1 MPLSRGPSGKSFAK
15 DSSGAVFIEFL
26 IVVLPFLT
34 LVFGLCQLALLYVGS
49 LAVQRSAST
58 AARAAMVVFDD
69 DPDDYGGQARNTTGG
84 QRAEAIEIAASFPI
98 YALKSSPKSGDSIG
112 HALRSSN
119 SSPYLSAK
127 AVAEGLTV
135 TYPGGV
141 GGDRGDPITV
151 RVEYE
156 FPCEVPVVRNLMC
169 DGGTITITAESTMP
183 SHAADYEYGSW

>member
-1 MPLSRGPSGKSFAK
+1 MPLSRSEPTLAS
-15 DSSGAVFIEFL
+15 DERGAIFIEFL

-34 LVFGLCQLALLYVGS
+34 LVFGLSQLALMYVGS

-98 YALKSSPKSGDSIG
+98 YALQSSPKTGDSIG
-112 HALRSSN
+112 HALRSPR
-119 SSPYLSAK
+119 SSPYLQRNR
-127 AVAEGLTV
+127 VAPGLKV

-141 GGDRGDPITV
+141 GGERGDPITV
-151 RVEYE
+151 RVEYD
-156 FPCEVPVVRNLMC
+156 FPCEVPVVRGLMC
-169 DGGTITITAESTMP
+169 NSGTIKITAESTMP
-183 SHAADYEYGSW
+183 NHAANYEYGSW